1 MKPSKPEDLV
11 KPTRP
16 FLVGVNGKSR
26 DQLKAELRKVLEAR
40 GFRIV
45 SAKGTPEASSNR
57 SEGVENGEKK

>member
-40 GFRIV
+40 GFRVV
-45 SAKGTPEASSNR
+45 SDKETPEESANHYD
-57 SEGVENGEKK
+57 GDENGDQK

>member
-1 MKPSKPEDLV
+1 MKPNKPNDLV

-45 SAKGTPEASSNR
+45 SAKGTPEESSNQ
-57 SEGVENGEKK
+57 SEGVENGE

>member
-26 DQLKAELRKVLEAR
+26 EQLKAELRKALEAR
-40 GFRIV
+40 GFRIT
-45 SAKGTPEASSNR
+45 SDNKGSGGSI
-57 SEGVENGEKK
+57 V

>member
-26 DQLKAELRKVLEAR
+26 EQLKKELRKALEAR
-40 GFRIV
+40 GFRITSDKRGSDGSIV
-45 SAKGTPEASSNR
+45 
-57 SEGVENGEKK
+57 